1 MGQESSRRK
10 AKGGVRVKLILDGIP
25 GEFNPPVTLSQVVK
39 ALMPEK
45 TDQVL
50 ACFKEGEVLELN
62 TPVTTPGEMTCITY
76 LNEEGRRI
84 YERSLRFVLLMAV
97 ERRFPGYTLRNEH
110 SIGQGVYMKLEGY
123 RLTSADVS
131 ALEGDMRDIVAQ
143 NLPFTLERWSKE
155 AAIEHFTRQ
164 GDLDKANLLSYR
176 PFDYFNIYSCGGMSE
191 YFYGAMLPSTGFTP
205 VFALHHHA
213 PGLVLLLPDRA
224 DPSRPAPFVSMPKQ
238 MAVFAQSNY
247 WCRVLECSTASGL
260 NDLIAQD
267 KLRDFIRVNEAL
279 HNQSLSDISQDIIN
293 RGARVIFIAG
303 PSSSGKTTFANR
315 LSIQLRVGGLEPRL
329 ISLDDFYRN
338 RDELPLEADGMP
350 NLEALDALDVPL
362 FRELIAQLLSGQE
375 AAMPRF
381 DFGKHK
387 RKPQR
392 VMMKIT
398 ANQPL
403 IIEGIH
409 ALNPALHSGFDQKVI
424 CKIYISQ
431 LTSLNLDYHNRIR
444 TTDARLLRRIVRD
457 YQFRHTPPE
466 QTLRMWDSVRRGE
479 EKWVFPYQEQA
490 DILFNSALHYELPIL
505 KTISY
510 DILRQA
516 PKDNVHYTKC
526 NRILKILNYFLPV
539 SPEVFNEIPPLSIL
553 REFIGGNTLYMKD
566 KTSQRMAGWP
576 EGLD

>member
-1 MGQESSRRK
+1 M
-10 AKGGVRVKLILDGIP
+10 KLILDGLA
-25 GEFNPPVTLSQVVK
+25 GDFNPPVTLSQ
-39 ALMPEK
+39 AAATLTPEK
-45 TDQVL
+45 AGSFL
-50 ACFKEGEVLELN
+50 AAFKHGEVLELN
-62 TPVTTPGEMTCITY
+62 TPITTEGELTSINY
-76 LNEEGRRI
+76 LHEEGRRI
-84 YERSLRFVLLMAV
+84 YERSLRFVLLIAV
-97 ERRFPGYTLRNEH
+97 ARRFPGYILRNEH
-110 SIGQGVYMKLEGY
+110 SIGQGVYMELEGF
-123 RLTSADVS
+123 RLSAADVN
-131 ALEGDMRDIVAQ
+131 ALEGLMRDIIQ
-143 NLPFTLERWSKE
+143 ENLPFTLEKWSKE
-155 AAIEHFTRQ
+155 AAIAYFTEQ

-176 PFDYFNIYSCGGMSE
+176 PFDYFNMYTCGGLSE
-191 YFYGAMLPSTGFTP
+191 YFYGAMLPSTGHTP

-247 WCRVLECSTASGL
+247 WCKVLNCSTAAGL

-279 HNQSLSDISQDIIN
+279 HNQSLSDIAQDIIN
-293 RGARVIFIAG
+293 RGSRVIFIAG

-315 LSIQLRVGGLEPRL
+315 LSIQLRVGGLEPHL

-338 RDELPLEADGMP
+338 RDELPLEADGLP
-350 NLEALDALDVPL
+350 DLEALDALDVPL
-362 FRELIAQLLSGQE
+362 FRELISQLLSGQE

-381 DFGKHK
+381 DFGDQR

-392 VMMKIT
+392 VLMRIN

-409 ALNPALHSGFDQKVI
+409 ALNPALHGGFDPRMI
-424 CKIYISQ
+424 CKIYISE

-466 QTLRMWDSVRRGE
+466 KTLIMWDSVRRGE
-479 EKWVFPYQEQA
+479 EKWVFPFQEQA

-510 DILRQA
+510 DILRQV
-516 PKDNVHYTKC
+516 PRDSIHYIKC
-526 NRILKILNYFLPV
+526 SRILKILNYFLPV

-566 KTSQRMAGWP
+566 KTSHRMADWP